1 MCILYFSSIQIKLPQ
16 ENVTSA
22 NKLCFQVS
30 TLASSAAI
38 ICIISSLL
46 AGIPALLL
54 GLVGGIQHQK
64 RKLKDTRKTL
74 PGNSN
79 QGESDVSKAA
89 IAPVYEEIDNNKNAL
104 SLKYNIAYEHI
115 QI

>member
-1 MCILYFSSIQIKLPQ
+1 M
-16 ENVTSA
+16 
-22 NKLCFQVS
+22 CFQVS

-38 ICIISSLL
+38 ICIISGLL
-46 AGIPALLL
+46 AGILALLL

-74 PGNSN
+74 PGSSN